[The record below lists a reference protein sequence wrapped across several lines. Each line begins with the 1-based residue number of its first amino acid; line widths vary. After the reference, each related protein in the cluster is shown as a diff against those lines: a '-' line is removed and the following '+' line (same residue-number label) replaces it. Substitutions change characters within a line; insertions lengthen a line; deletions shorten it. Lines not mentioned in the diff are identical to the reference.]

1 MEHKKENLLGCFLFS
16 MIGFIGF
23 LLTYHQLVSLNW
35 LIELF
40 FGGISLAIMMFL
52 FYKKKY
58 FIYFYTFGIS
68 LLIAFISSFKSIYY
82 GFFGIIN
89 YFISWYNVR
98 YEDAIN
104 LFYEKM
110 ISNYDIQ
117 MASFIV
123 IAFVCLF
130 LLYSLYQKKVIRL
143 VVVTLIWMALL
154 LYLNRINYYGYSL
167 LFICLI
173 TSDMYYHNGVINKRI
188 LHWLII
194 FIISFGIISVPLYQE
209 NITIQTIKKEIE
221 SQIEE
226 LRYGK
231 DTLPQGNLIK
241 AKDIHSDETTRL
253 KVTVSKKKNLYLK
266 GFVGSRLID
275 NQWIDLKRASYNGKH
290 EGMLPWLEKQ
300 NFSQSYQYDL
310 YQQLSSLEDT
320 SQTVKIEAI
329 NANKKYLYMP
339 YGTTQKTIPKNNI
352 SKDLNLKA
360 GGLFGKQN
368 YSFKEESSFSPSE
381 LTLGQDWLNNPNTKQ
396 QKYLEHEAVY
406 RQFVYEQYTKVDKR
420 YKTPLKQLLE
430 QEDFEN
436 TGLYSICQHIRDVM
450 SKNLNY
456 SDEINSE
463 GEDVLLDFL
472 QQKTSGNDVLF
483 ASLATEAFRYYQIP
497 ARYVEGYY
505 VKSSDINDHGI
516 ATIASKNAHAWVEVY
531 FDGMGWLPVDMT
543 PGYYY
548 DVYTLM
554 NMVSSPQG
562 NQNDVD
568 IQKNQKESSQVDD
581 GQSGGGF
588 QKLLKNIKDVGMVS
602 LGVLTGLILLIFIL
616 WLFLEIRKY
625 IYRKG
630 LSHAF
635 KHATVKDQ
643 TAYLYCLVV
652 FYLKTYDIDYHLG
665 LNNEQIDE
673 QLSLMEVIYNGD
685 FLRICE
691 LFEKSFYGEIAL
703 QEYELLI
710 IAHFI
715 NVLYKN
721 QRGLKWY
728 ERIIK
733 RYTVMSWRRVY
744 KELVKGRLQNG

>member
-1 MEHKKENLLGCFLFS
+1 
-16 MIGFIGF
+16 
-23 LLTYHQLVSLNW
+23 
-35 LIELF
+35 
-40 FGGISLAIMMFL
+40 
-52 FYKKKY
+52 
-58 FIYFYTFGIS
+58 
-68 LLIAFISSFKSIYY
+68 
-82 GFFGIIN
+82 
-89 YFISWYNVR
+89 
-98 YEDAIN
+98 
-104 LFYEKM
+104 
-110 ISNYDIQ
+110 
-117 MASFIV
+117 
-123 IAFVCLF
+123 
-130 LLYSLYQKKVIRL
+130 
-143 VVVTLIWMALL
+143 
-154 LYLNRINYYGYSL
+154 
-167 LFICLI
+167 
-173 TSDMYYHNGVINKRI
+173 
-188 LHWLII
+188 
-194 FIISFGIISVPLYQE
+194 
-209 NITIQTIKKEIE
+209 
-221 SQIEE
+221 
-226 LRYGK
+226 
-231 DTLPQGNLIK
+231 
-241 AKDIHSDETTRL
+241 
-253 KVTVSKKKNLYLK
+253 
-266 GFVGSRLID
+266 
-275 NQWIDLKRASYNGKH
+275 
-290 EGMLPWLEKQ
+290 
-300 NFSQSYQYDL
+300 
-310 YQQLSSLEDT
+310 
-320 SQTVKIEAI
+320 
-329 NANKKYLYMP
+329 
-339 YGTTQKTIPKNNI
+339 
-352 SKDLNLKA
+352 
-360 GGLFGKQN
+360 
-368 YSFKEESSFSPSE
+368 
-381 LTLGQDWLNNPNTKQ
+381 
-396 QKYLEHEAVY
+396 
-406 RQFVYEQYTKVDKR
+406 
-420 YKTPLKQLLE
+420 
-430 QEDFEN
+430 
-436 TGLYSICQHIRDVM
+436 M

-456 SDEINSE
+456 NDEINSE

-568 IQKNQKESSQVDD
+568 IQKNQKESRQVDD

-643 TAYLYCLVV
+643 TAYLYHLVV

-673 QLSLMEVIYNGD
+673 QLSLMEMIYNGD

-715 NVLYKN
+715 DVLYKN